1 MLRALMDSQQHA
13 ITDGQCK
20 KKEEILRK
28 KQKEMLE
35 SETLSEKWKKKK
47 DFNGPL
53 RREVAEE
60 RMSKLDDISIGKT
73 GKQIGGKTEKRT
85 EYSRTVGLP
94 TKDRTYM

>member
-1 MLRALMDSQQHA
+1 MDSQQHA

-47 DFNGPL
+47 KDFNGPL

-60 RMSKLDDISIGKT
+60 RMAKLDDISIGKT